1 MKLLYGLLLGSVLGL
16 SFCLPLFAQETRGVI
31 HGRVLDPSQTPV
43 TNATVV
49 VLNSDTNAAMRLG
62 TNTTGYYEASFLLP
76 GNYQLS
82 AEYQGFK
89 KSVRGGIFLSVGA
102 RLEIDLLL
110 ELGANNQ
117 TVSVTAEAPILDTS
131 TASSGR
137 LMDNRSVM
145 DLPVIGN
152 NTMILVKMTPG
163 IQTSGVNDYLGPHS
177 NSGASDYSTAG
188 NVGGNEWSMD
198 GAANNGAGRKGAYLP
213 VSDTVQE
220 MRVETSNF
228 DASIGHT
235 TGVNV
240 TMMTKTGTNA
250 FHGTLTELHWQQR
263 WRAAT
268 FFTKQLYYRNI
279 AAAEAAGDTALAAK
293 LRSEN
298 MTAPGRS
305 NNYTGT
311 VGGPVILPKIYN
323 GKNRLFFFF
332 SYQGN
337 KDKLQ
342 DLPSR
347 LNRTVAG
354 LDERRGDFSR
364 FLKVNPSLYQLYDPL
379 SVRPDPARATHYVR
393 DPIPGNIL
401 AASRIVNPAAKFY
414 TGILP
419 APNNDP
425 NPNLEPVNNYVAVDM
440 PLIRDYKAYT
450 NRYDYHV
457 SDKHRFFGRW
467 GWNDWIN
474 DATDW
479 TYETFRGLHS
489 GASTRT
495 NLGATADW
503 VYTASS
509 RTVLEAAVSVNNYR
523 EGPRPTVVLQFKP
536 SDVGLPAYMDQKAAD
551 QHNLP
556 QMQVSGYETMGRTYP
571 SYTRYRTISGK
582 GELTHIRGN
591 HSLRAG
597 LDLRGQF
604 RTGGGGGNTSGSFS
618 FGNTYT
624 RAADDNFK
632 PAGTLAHSWAAFL
645 MGLPDTAAVAT
656 SDSYALLNPYSGA
669 YLQNNWRVTP
679 ALSLNLGLRA
689 EYELGPTERYNRV
702 IGYFDPVAKL
712 PISEAAQSA
721 YARSP
726 APERPA
732 SQFEVRGGSVYPG
745 LGGRSR
751 RLWQNELMWLPRMAA
766 AYQLGSKTVLRGGYG
781 LFYDTLNVLNI
792 GPDQTGF
799 SRATSTVITNDFG
812 VMWLA
817 GDPRR
822 GISPMSDPFPIRAD
836 GSRFDQPV
844 RDGLGLMAVT
854 GRSWSFNDFGS
865 KRARQQRWR
874 VGMQRQFSPNMV
886 IEVAYAGSRSDRVGV
901 GRNLTPLP
909 EQYWASGLVRND
921 AIANNLNSNVTNPF
935 RLSNFADM
943 AATSPLNYKDMGTQ
957 SFFTSATI
965 RKNQLLRAV
974 PQMSGLTSSMAPL
987 GEVRTHELNVTFERR
1002 FSKGLAL
1009 NAGYT
1014 RLRDRSADFFF
1025 NEFDQAPS
1033 WRDSNEGRP
1042 HRFTA
1047 TGLYQVPLGRGR
1059 AFASRG
1065 LPNHVFGGF
1074 QIGLTYEWQPGP
1086 LISWGNVFYYGEL
1099 KDINSGT
1106 RTLNRWFNTANFERN
1121 SAKAPAAFHRR
1132 VFPTQIEGLR
1142 QDMTS
1147 QWNGNLQ
1154 REFRLTERVAFQ
1166 FRADIIN
1173 LQNRSQFSAPNTSPI
1188 STNFGVV
1195 TSEVAGTKRFL
1206 QIQGR
1211 LRF

>member
-1 MKLLYGLLLGSVLGL
+1 MRSSLGLLLAGSLA
-16 SFCLPLFAQETRGVI
+16 FCLPLFAQETRGVI

-43 TNATVV
+43 SNATVV
-49 VLNSDTNAAMRLG
+49 VFNSDTNAAMRLS
-62 TNTTGYYEASFLLP
+62 TNTTGYYEANFLLP

-177 NSGASDYSTAG
+177 NAGASDYSTAG
-188 NVGGNEWSMD
+188 NVGGNEWSID
-198 GAANNGAGRKGAYLP
+198 GAANNGASRKGAYLP

-220 MRVETSNF
+220 MRVETANF

-235 TGVNV
+235 TGMNV

-279 AAAEAAGDTALAAK
+279 AAAEAAGDKALAAR

-305 NNYTGT
+305 NNYAGT
-311 VGGPVILPKIYN
+311 VGGPVVLPKIYN
-323 GKNRLFFFF
+323 GKDRLFFFF

-347 LNRTVAG
+347 LNRTIPT
-354 LDERRGDFSR
+354 LDDRRGDFSR
-364 FLKVNPSLYQLYDPL
+364 FLKVNTSLYQLYDPL
-379 SVRPDPARATHYVR
+379 TVRPDPARATHYVR
-393 DPIPGNIL
+393 DPIPGNVL
-401 AASRIVNPAAKFY
+401 PASRIVNPAAKFY

-419 APNNDP
+419 TPNNDP
-425 NPNLEPVNNYVAVDM
+425 GPNLEPANNYLAVDM
-440 PLIRDYKAYT
+440 PLLRDYKAYT
-450 NRYDYHV
+450 NRYDYHH

-474 DATDW
+474 DSGDW
-479 TYETFRGLHS
+479 TYSTFRGLQT
-489 GASTRT
+489 GGPSTRT

-509 RTVLEAAVSVNNYR
+509 RTVVEAAVSVNNYR
-523 EGPRPTVVLQFKP
+523 EGPRPVVALQFKP
-536 SDVGLPAYMDQKAAD
+536 SDVGLPAYMDEKAAD

-556 QMQVSGYETMGRTYP
+556 QMQVSGYEAMGRTYP
-571 SYTRYRTISGK
+571 AYTRYRTISGK

-591 HSLRAG
+591 HSVRAG

-618 FGNTYT
+618 FSNIYT

-645 MGLPDTAAVAT
+645 MGVPDSVAVAT
-656 SDSYALLNPYSGA
+656 NDSYALLNPYSGA
-669 YLQNNWRVTP
+669 YVQNNWRVTP

-702 IGYFDPVAKL
+702 IGYFDPGAKL

-726 APERPA
+726 APERAA
-732 SQFEVRGGSVYPG
+732 SQFEVKGGSVYPG

-751 RLWQNELMWLPRMAA
+751 RMWQNELMWLPRLAA

-799 SRATSTVITNDFG
+799 SRTTSTVITNDFG
-812 VMWLA
+812 VTWLA

-836 GSRFDQPV
+836 GSRFDKPF

-874 VGMQRQFSPNMV
+874 VGMQRQISPNMM
-886 IEVAYAGSRSDRVGV
+886 IEVAYAGSRSDRVAV
-901 GRNLTPLP
+901 GRNLSPLP

-921 AIANNLNSNVTNPF
+921 AIANNLNSNVANPF
-935 RLSNFADM
+935 RLGNFAGM
-943 AATSPLNYKDMGTQ
+943 ATTSPLNYKDMGTQ

-965 RKNQLLRAV
+965 RKNLLLRAV

-987 GEVRTHELNVTFERR
+987 GEVRTHELDVSFERR

-1014 RLRDRSADFFF
+1014 RLRARGADFFF

-1033 WRDSNEGRP
+1033 WRESNEGRP

-1065 LPNHVFGGF
+1065 LLNHVFGGF

-1099 KDINSGT
+1099 DAINSGT

-1121 SAKAPAAFHRR
+1121 SSKAPAAFHRR
-1132 VFPTQIEGLR
+1132 VFPTQIDSLR
-1142 QDMTS
+1142 QDMTN
-1147 QWNGNLQ
+1147 QWNGNIQ
-1154 REFRLTERVAFQ
+1154 RDFRLTERVALQ

-1188 STNFGVV
+1188 STNFGIV
-1195 TSEVAGTKRFL
+1195 TSEVNGTKRFL
-1206 QIQGR
+1206 QVQGR